1 VIEPKGQLDVITDQ
15 NGVQVETFAAL
26 VQLVGALDRR
36 FPDGNTAFQRV
47 SRLCEEAGELAQAVN
62 HWEGMGIKDSKYG
75 SRDGAQLAKEV
86 QDVVRAAL
94 GIGRHYG
101 LESDVERSIERSYR
115 DYQRDGYL

>member
-1 VIEPKGQLDVITDQ
+1 VIEPKGQLAVITDQ

-26 VQLVGALDRR
+26 VQLVDALDRR
-36 FPDGNTAFQRV
+36 FPDGNAAFQRV

-75 SRDGAQLAKEV
+75 SRDSSQMAKEV

-94 GIGRHYG
+94 GISRHYG
-101 LESDVERSIERSYR
+101 LESAVERSIERSYR